1 MNFPI
6 VGGAIHEGSNTVIY
20 RGYRGDD
27 RAPVVI
33 KTPRGLSSPRE
44 IERIRHEHA
53 ILKSIHVPGV
63 VRPLALEPSERGVS
77 LVLEALPG
85 ETLAAL
91 LHARRLDVTTA
102 LSIAH
107 KLAGV
112 LAGVHRLGI
121 VHRDIKPSNI
131 LYDQDTGRVHLI
143 DFGLATRISAEA
155 PRHLSPDAL
164 EGTLAYIAPEQTG
177 RMNRPVDHRADLYSF
192 GVTLYQMLTASLP
205 FTTTDPVELV
215 HSHSARVPT
224 SPRQVDGRIPAAVS
238 DVVMK
243 LLAKAPEDRYQTAR
257 GLELDLAACLR
268 QIEATGTV
276 GELAL
281 GRYDA
286 DAVLRLPDRLYGRSD
301 EAKALRDAFERVRR
315 SPAELVL
322 IKGPSGIGKSAL
334 VHEIGRA
341 AWRERERGRVI
352 AGKFDLL
359 SRSVPYGPVVYAFR
373 ELLQQLLGESA
384 AELATFRALL
394 AQALGGNG
402 QVIADLVPELATILG
417 PQPALPAVGPTE
429 SQNRMNL
436 ALKSFVQVFTS
447 AERPLVLFL
456 DDLQWADAGSLKL
469 LEILLADRDRPGLL
483 VLGAY
488 RDNEVD
494 AEHPLTG
501 ALSALRKEGV
511 AVHEIE
517 LGPLGAPEIVDLLGG
532 ALGADPAAAL
542 PLAQAVLAKTQGNPF
557 FVGQFLRA
565 LYEGQAIRFDPEAN
579 AWSWDIAAIE
589 AREVTDN
596 VVDLIAGKLKLLV
609 PETRRALELAACIGH
624 TFTRS
629 ILATIAELPPD
640 RVADALLPAVEE
652 GLVRMEGGDRYR
664 FLHDRVQQAA
674 YALIEDADRASTH
687 LRIGRLLL
695 SGMQPQARDE
705 ALFEIVDQLNRGEAQ
720 MKDPAERAGLAEQNL
735 AAGLRAKASNAYEAA
750 AHHFRSGAA
759 LLPESA
765 WSDRYTLTF
774 TLHKELAE
782 CDYLCGRFEQAE
794 ALFHRLVERAQ
805 SGRDQ
810 ASVYALVLKLY
821 QVAGKYAEAVQV
833 GLEALKRFDIT
844 FPEAD
849 DAVKAATM
857 AEIEEV
863 QGLLGGRPI
872 ASLIDAPLM
881 EDPSRRA
888 VMDILSELLSS
899 TYIGKPAL
907 FPLCVLRSVSHSL
920 RHGNAPESCFPY
932 SCYAI
937 LLVGA
942 FGDAPTAYAFSEMS
956 LALNE
961 RLGDKARRGRLLH
974 IHGNHIHF
982 WRRRFRSGV
991 PIIESAFEEGRAVGE
1006 FVHANFVAITA
1017 VWQAVERGDS
1027 LDDVLRY
1034 SERFADFAR
1043 QTRNETIYQTIRLVQ
1058 QLARSLK
1065 GQTTRL
1071 LDDDRFRGEDY
1082 VAEVTRANFGC
1093 GLAFFYTFELIL
1105 HYMAGRYEEAAASAA
1120 RARDSID
1127 TVMSLPIEATFYIH
1141 EALALLAR
1149 GPAEDPEAARRDQAR
1164 VDATLEK
1171 LARWAEHGPENF
1183 EHKLLLVRAEAARA
1197 AGNHLEADDLYD
1209 RAIAS
1214 ARDGGF
1220 TPYEA
1225 LANELAGKALL
1236 ARQRQHLAPVYL
1248 RGAHA
1253 CYVRWGAAQKATH
1266 LAKAHPQTVAPGPQ
1280 LAQPAAQVSTFP
1292 SASGSRGMSGVVD
1305 MATVLRLGQ
1314 ALAGEMDLPQ
1324 VLEQLMRIVLSNAGA
1339 ARGCLVLE
1347 RDGAL
1352 RIEATIAV
1360 DPDVVTVRD
1369 GGPMEACP
1377 DLPASVIR
1385 YAARTQETVVLGD
1398 VAADPRFASDP
1409 YVAARGGLSILCL
1422 PLVHRRRLVGVLY
1435 LENGLARD
1443 AFNAQRVEFLDML
1456 CCQASTALENA
1467 LLYGRVQAASAAL
1480 RRTNE
1485 QLEADVGQ
1493 RTRDLLEVNER
1504 LTRELSERARAEQER
1519 AELQE
1524 EIIRVQTD
1532 LLVELSAPLI
1542 PISDEILVMP
1552 LVGAMDA
1559 RRAERVMDTVLSG
1572 ASRTR
1577 ARVVI
1582 IDITGMKTVDA
1593 AAAAALSR
1601 TAAAL
1606 RLLGMHAWLTGVQP
1620 EVARSLL
1627 AMDLDLGGILTFA
1640 TLQRGVA
1647 HAARLARTSVEGRAA
1662 R

>member
-1 MNFPI
+1 MSFPI
-6 VGGAIHEGSNTVIY
+6 VSGAIHEGSNTVIY
-20 RGYRGDD
+20 RGYRDD
-27 RAPVVI
+27 DHAPVVI
-33 KTPRGLSSPRE
+33 KTPRGISSPHE
-44 IERIRHEHA
+44 IERIRHEHE
-53 ILKSIHVPGV
+53 ILKSIRVPGV
-63 VRPLALEPSERGVS
+63 VKPLALEPSERGVS

-85 ETLAAL
+85 ETLAAI

-107 KLAGV
+107 KLAGT

-131 LYDQDTGRVHLI
+131 LYDQDTGGVHLI

-155 PRHLSPDAL
+155 SRGPSPDAL

-177 RMNRPVDHRADLYSF
+177 RMNRPVDYRADLYSF

-215 HSHSARVPT
+215 HSHSARVPP

-238 DVVMK
+238 DLVMK

-276 GELAL
+276 GELAI

-286 DAVLRLPDRLYGRSD
+286 AAVLRLPDRLYGRSD
-301 EAKALRDAFERVRR
+301 EAKALHDAFERVRR
-315 SPAELVL
+315 GPAELVL
-322 IKGPSGIGKSAL
+322 IEGPSGIGKSAL
-334 VHEIGRA
+334 VYEIGRT
-341 AWRERERGRVI
+341 AWRERGRVI

-359 SRSVPYGPVVYAFR
+359 SRSVPYGPVIYAFR

-384 AELATFRALL
+384 AELAAWRALL

-402 QVIADLVPELATILG
+402 QVIADLVPELTTILG
-417 PQPALPAVGPTE
+417 PQPTLPAVGPTE

-436 ALKSFVQVFTS
+436 ALKSFVQVFMS
-447 AERPLVLFL
+447 ADRPLVLFL

-469 LEILLADRDRPGLL
+469 LEILLADRNRPGLL
-483 VLGAY
+483 VLGAC

-494 AEHPLTG
+494 AEHPLT
-501 ALSALRKEGV
+501 ATLSALRKEGV
-511 AVHEIE
+511 AVLEIG
-517 LGPLGAPEIVDLLGG
+517 LGPLGAPEIVELLGG
-532 ALGADPAAAL
+532 ALGGDPAAAL
-542 PLAQAVLAKTQGNPF
+542 PLAQVVLAKTQGNPF

-565 LYEGQAIRFDPEAN
+565 LYEEQAIRFDPEAN
-579 AWSWDIAAIE
+579 AWSWDIAAVE

-629 ILATIAELPPD
+629 ILATIGELPPD

-652 GLVRMEGGDRYR
+652 GLVRMEGGERYR

-695 SGMQPQARDE
+695 AGMDPQARDE

-720 MKDPAERAGLAEQNL
+720 MKDPAERTGLAEQNL
-735 AAGLRAKASNAYEAA
+735 AAGLRAKASNAYDAA
-750 AHHFRSGAA
+750 AHHFRFGAA

-774 TLHKELAE
+774 TLHRELAE

-794 ALFHRLVERAQ
+794 AMFHRLVERAQ

-810 ASVYALVLKLY
+810 ARVYALVLKLY
-821 QVAGKYAEAVQV
+821 QVAGKYAEAVQA

-849 DAVKAATM
+849 DALKAATK
-857 AEIEEV
+857 AATEEV
-863 QGLLGGRPI
+863 QNLLGGRPI
-872 ASLIDAPLM
+872 ESLIDAPLM
-881 EDPSRRA
+881 EDPDQSA
-888 VMDILSELLSS
+888 VMDILGELLSS
-899 TYIGKPAL
+899 TYIGKPGL
-907 FPLCVLRSVSHSL
+907 FPLCVLRSVIHSL

-932 SCYAI
+932 TCYAI

-942 FGDAPTAYAFSEMS
+942 FGDAPTAYAISEMS

-961 RLGDKARRGRLLH
+961 RFDDKARRGRLLH
-974 IHGNHIHF
+974 IHGNLIHF
-982 WRRRFRSGV
+982 WRRHFRAGV
-991 PIIESAFEEGRAVGE
+991 PIIERAFEESRAVGE
-1006 FVHANFVAITA
+1006 FVHANFVAISA

-1027 LDDVLRY
+1027 LDDALRY

-1093 GLAFFYTFELIL
+1093 GLAFFHTFELIL
-1105 HYMAGRYEEAAASAA
+1105 HYMAGRFEEATASAA
-1120 RARDSID
+1120 QARGFID
-1127 TVMSLPIEATFYIH
+1127 TVMSLPIEATFYIY

-1149 GPAEDPEAARRDQAR
+1149 GPAGDPEAARQDQAR

-1183 EHKLLLVRAEAARA
+1183 EHKHLLVRAEAARA

-1209 RAIAS
+1209 RAIVS
-1214 ARDGGF
+1214 ARAGGF
-1220 TPYEA
+1220 MPYEA

-1236 ARQRQHLAPVYL
+1236 ARQRQHLAPIYL

-1253 CYVRWGAAQKATH
+1253 GYVRWGAAQKAER
-1266 LAKAHPQTVAPGPQ
+1266 LVKAYPQAVAPGPQ
-1280 LAQPAAQVSTFP
+1280 HPAAQVSTFP
-1292 SASGSRGMSGVVD
+1292 SVSSGRGMSGVVD
-1305 MATVLRLGQ
+1305 TATVLRLGQ
-1314 ALAGEMDLPQ
+1314 ALAGEMELPK

-1352 RIEATIAV
+1352 RVEATIAV
-1360 DPDVVTVRD
+1360 DPDVVRVRD
-1369 GGPMEACP
+1369 EGPMEACS

-1409 YVAARGGLSILCL
+1409 YVAARGGLSVLCL